1 MTAINSDGKDHSI
14 LEENIRRRSRF
25 GLMMEA
31 VQQRRPLHEMML
43 EFEGLDYSVYRVLCA
58 IRDGT
63 ISKGESFRVSHCVK
77 HDPDRKERNL
87 KQAFL
92 MFDCGMTARQV
103 AEKLGYHPD
112 YGAHLRTLWG
122 YERGVTSKRGRL

>member
-1 MTAINSDGKDHSI
+1 MTAGHGDGKDHSI

-31 VQQRRPLHEMML
+31 VQQRRPLHEMMH
-43 EFEGLDYSVYRVLCA
+43 EFEGLDYSTYKVLCA

-63 ISKGESFRVSHCVK
+63 ISKGDSFRVMHCVK

-87 KQAFL
+87 KRAFL
-92 MFDCGMTARQV
+92 MFDHGMTARQV

-112 YGAHLRTLWG
+112 YGAHLRALWG
-122 YERGVTSKRGRL
+122 YEHDSALRRIK